1 MRAPRIGTR
10 GSPLARW
17 QAAAV
22 AAAIARAGGPPAELV
37 IIRTSGDRT
46 AAPLSG
52 AGGKRLFV
60 KEIEEALVDG
70 RVDLAVHSAKDL
82 PAERLPG
89 LRVQAVL
96 PREDARDAVVA
107 PRSRGRLPADPDALF
122 APGGAPRAAPGG
134 AGPGARTRTPGGAP
148 RVGTGSVR
156 RTAQLRHAWPHLDVA
171 PIRGNVGTR
180 LDKLEAGG
188 FDLLVLAA
196 AGLARLGLDAR
207 IAARLPVDLCAPAP
221 GQGIVCA
228 EHRRDDQRMR
238 ELLAGAADRDASAA
252 LEAERALVTALGAD
266 CRTPLGGVA
275 TVAGD
280 RLRLRGVVAAPDGA
294 RLVRH
299 EARGPAADPAALGA
313 EVAAGL
319 LAAGAGPLLEAARGA

>member
-1 MRAPRIGTR
+1 MRPLRIGTR

-17 QAAAV
+17 QAEAV
-22 AAAIARAGGPPAELV
+22 AAAIARAGGPSTELV
-37 IIRTSGDRT
+37 LIRTSGDRL
-46 AAPLSG
+46 ARRPISS

-60 KEIEEALVDG
+60 KEIEEALVEE

-89 LRVQAVL
+89 LRVRAVL
-96 PREDARDAVVA
+96 PREDPRDAVVA
-107 PRSRGRLPADPDALF
+107 RRSFAGAGAEPDVLF
-122 APGGAPRAAPGG
+122 APDR
-134 AGPGARTRTPGGAP
+134 AP

-156 RTAQLRHAWPHLDVA
+156 RTAQLRHAWPHLDIA

-180 LDKLEAGG
+180 LDKLETEG

-196 AGLARLGLDAR
+196 AGLVRLNLAAR
-207 IAARLPVDLCAPAP
+207 IVARLPLDVCVPAP

-228 EHRRDDQRMR
+228 EYRHCDDEMHG
-238 ELLAGAADRDASAA
+238 LLARIANRDASAA

-266 CRTPLGGVA
+266 CQVPLGGVS
-275 TVAGD
+275 TVDGD
-280 RLRLRGVVAAPDGA
+280 RLLLQSVVALPDGA

-299 EARGPAADPAALGA
+299 ESSGSMAAPAALGA
-313 EVAAGL
+313 AVAAGL
-319 LAAGAGPLLEAARGA
+319 LDAGAGPLLDAARSR